1 MWKMKF
7 RGRRISA
14 LRMVLIYDLFGGVW
28 IFFSDRI
35 LLQLAPD
42 VQNYLLLQTYKGW
55 LFVFCTA
62 LLLYFLSVREFHV
75 RDKVTEDLAS
85 SVLEKDEL
93 MRELHHR
100 VKNNLQL
107 ILSLINLQRNNKEI
121 DLLSRDILQQLYMRV
136 HSIAVFHEKV
146 YRLEL
151 YRNIPLADYI
161 REIVNSAYYEYS
173 EALYRIRIELDLSDR
188 EVTVERALPLG
199 IILNELLLNCIIH
212 AFPEEPPDDAV
223 IKVKLTDEGTNTLLI
238 VEDNGQGYAANVQHE
253 GLGYTLIHSLLKQ
266 IDGELEIQHTAGT
279 RVVLRVSSKSNT
291 PSYPGEGMA
300 AL

>member
-1 MWKMKF
+1 M
-7 RGRRISA
+7 R
-14 LRMVLIYDLFGGVW
+14 LVLIYLVFGGVW

-107 ILSLINLQRNNKEI
+107 ILSLMNLQRNNKEL
-121 DLLSRDILQQLYMRV
+121 DLLSRDMLQQLYMRV

-146 YRLEL
+146 YRLKL
-151 YRNIPLADYI
+151 YSNIPLADYI

-173 EALYRIRIELDLSDR
+173 EALDHIRIELNLSDR

-212 AFPEEPPDDAV
+212 AFPDEPPDDAV
-223 IKVKLTDEGTNTLLI
+223 ITIELTDEGTDTMLV
-238 VEDNGQGYAANVQHE
+238 VEDNGQGYAANAQHE

-266 IDGELEIQHTAGT
+266 IDGEIEVHHTAGT
-279 RVVLRVSSKSNT
+279 RVVLRVSSDSKN
-291 PSYPGEGMA
+291 PSYPEEEML